1 MPIAVCTCRCGSTE
15 QAARRFLNKAGYP
28 DWLTIPI
35 AEGKEASLGLLY
47 QIPRYPEIEM
57 LSDYLKGASKWI
69 VIIGWNEN
77 GCRWSDIAHNP
88 TKSGIEAGLIV
99 DTFAN

>member
-1 MPIAVCTCRCGSTE
+1 MPIVVCTCRCGSTE
-15 QAARRFLNKAGYP
+15 QAARQFLSKAGYQ

-35 AEGKEASLGLLY
+35 AQGKEPSLALLY

-57 LSDYLKGASKWI
+57 LESYLKGASKWI
-69 VIIGWNEN
+69 VIIGWNDK

-88 TKSGIEAGLIV
+88 AKSGIEAGLIV